1 MNKGSALSQLGRRRE
16 AIALDEAALRMAQV
30 LPNRNF
36 EMRVRNNLASVLGD
50 DDPVRATQIMLDSAE
65 VAREM
70 GDRGMYYWLT
80 TQARGASGPRREIG
94 MNRWNACAGRST
106 RPLFVA
112 TAFDSGPS
120 SPGSKLRAARTLA
133 RSSRSWRTCSATAPI
148 RTSNTSRCR
157 PMALAALVAG
167 DAESRLP

>member
-16 AIALDEAALRMAQV
+16 AIALDEAALRMAQA

-80 TQARGASGPRREIG
+80 SQALVGRPVRGA
-94 MNRWNACAGRST
+94 
-106 RPLFVA
+106 
-112 TAFDSGPS
+112 
-120 SPGSKLRAARTLA
+120 
-133 RSSRSWRTCSATAPI
+133 
-148 RTSNTSRCR
+148 
-157 PMALAALVAG
+157 
-167 DAESRLP
+167 RLG